1 MLSSTE
7 NSRIQGLFKAF
18 ELFSSTFQGIFNF
31 QGLFM
36 QALQIQV
43 LFKHVGTLL
52 YVDSGSSDHAGQMTD
67 WRYRVFEKVMSTMC
81 EE

>member
-1 MLSSTE
+1 
-7 NSRIQGLFKAF
+7 
-18 ELFSSTFQGIFNF
+18 
-31 QGLFM
+31 M

-81 EE
+81 EEWPESSRKIVAISASFDQ